1 LYEQGRQPQ
10 PVGVPFRNILRF
22 PKQNSLTEFRS
33 LYNGRRVGD
42 FNLSNYNWQG
52 ALRPALHLSS
62 RLALVFLLT
71 VPAVFSQQQN
81 SQVAPVGGTPPA
93 TKPVSEVATETN
105 ERIQQLALAT
115 DVKQG
120 EYVIGSGDL
129 LGVEVFDVPE
139 LSRDVRVNETGYI
152 SLPLMPSKVRAGGLT
167 PFQLQD
173 KLAELLQTNGLV
185 STPQVTVSVKEQHS
199 QPITVIGAVKT
210 PMVIQALRKTTL
222 LQALSQA
229 GGIDD
234 EAGSTVIVT
243 RALSD
248 PADSADP
255 SIPAAQ
261 EAPSAPQTFTIN
273 LADLLNSGDGRFNIP
288 LVGGDVVSVPRAGI
302 IYVVG
307 AVQKPGGFLMEN
319 DLDKMTMLKML
330 SLAGGTT
337 TTAKLKSAVI
347 LRKDPDTGKR
357 DQVPVDLKKVL
368 KLQTQDV
375 QLQPNDILFVPDS
388 AGLRAL
394 HRAGDIGAALTAGV
408 GIVAAGRL

>member
-1 LYEQGRQPQ
+1 LS
-10 PVGVPFRNILRF
+10 
-22 PKQNSLTEFRS
+22 KQR
-33 LYNGRRVGD
+33 
-42 FNLSNYNWQG
+42 WQG
-52 ALRPALHLSS
+52 AFRPVFYFSS
-62 RLALVFLLT
+62 RTALFLLLA
-71 VPAVFSQQQN
+71 VPSAFCQQQKP
-81 SQVAPVGGTPPA
+81 AAPPA
-93 TKPVSEVATETN
+93 PGTAPKPTSIVAAETN
-105 ERIQQLALAT
+105 DRIAQLALAS

-120 EYVIGSGDL
+120 DYVIGSGDL
-129 LGVEVFDVPE
+129 LGIEVFDVPE

-185 STPQVTVSVKEQHS
+185 STPQVSVSLKEQHS

-229 GGIDD
+229 GGVADD
-234 EAGSTVIVT
+234 AGSTVIIT
-243 RALSD
+243 RPVPDAF
-248 PADSADP
+248 DSAGPVD
-255 SIPAAQ
+255 A
-261 EAPSAPQTFTIN
+261 SAPQTFTIN
-273 LADLLNSGDGRFNIP
+273 LSDVLESGDSRFNIP

-307 AVQKPGGFLMEN
+307 AVVKPGGFLLQN
-319 DLDKMTMLKML
+319 DLDHMTMLKML

-337 TTAKLKSAVI
+337 NTAKAKNAVI
-347 LRKDPDTGKR
+347 LRKNLDTGKR
-357 DQVPVDLKKVL
+357 DQVPVDISKVM

-375 QLQPNDILFVPDS
+375 QLQANDILFVPDS

-394 HRAGDIGAALTAGV
+394 HRSVDVVVGMTTGLAL
-408 GIVAAGRL
+408 IAAGHI